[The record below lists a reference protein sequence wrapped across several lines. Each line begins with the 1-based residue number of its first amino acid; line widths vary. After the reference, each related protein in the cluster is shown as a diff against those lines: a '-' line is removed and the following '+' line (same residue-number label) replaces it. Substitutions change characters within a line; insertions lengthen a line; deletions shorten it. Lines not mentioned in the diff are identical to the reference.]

1 MDHVLPKV
9 TNEDLEEVG
18 TKTASPTRACSRNE
32 IGDTKEQTP
41 GTSML
46 NCRKRR
52 QEEGQGHDSRNPKSL
67 RNEERADEAKGPVLK
82 KEIEPSASQI
92 EKTRKCTA
100 HEDLNTEQNT
110 SQGRMADCPTA
121 IKTRKGLPSSSQGNF
136 PDMFLKKVVTITN
149 ICTDR
154 IRSPISGV
162 RVTYDN
168 LVWVIYFRN
177 HVKLFSSSGDVLR
190 STDLDF
196 WPFSYSC
203 MTNGDLL
210 VTHGNDCSPPKP
222 TIELI
227 SREGN
232 TRRIAD
238 LSAVVQFI
246 WSILYQDE
254 RIYVIG
260 ENEKQKSKRYII
272 IQLEMNGEIERIYE
286 LKPNCVK
293 IDHLISLHGQIFAM
307 RYEKFGMLPLGTD
320 YVSSVPVN
328 KVHIERACSSGASV
342 DNFGNVIVG
351 SGSLLSNIIVID
363 PKLERKYKI
372 YFEKPQ
378 SGPIRSTAVDQQN
391 QLWIVTDDGNLY
403 ITKYLKD
410 SAFDQQD
417 DLSAI

>member
-1 MDHVLPKV
+1 MK
-9 TNEDLEEVG
+9 
-18 TKTASPTRACSRNE
+18 
-32 IGDTKEQTP
+32 I
-41 GTSML
+41 
-46 NCRKRR
+46 
-52 QEEGQGHDSRNPKSL
+52 
-67 RNEERADEAKGPVLK
+67 
-82 KEIEPSASQI
+82 
-92 EKTRKCTA
+92 
-100 HEDLNTEQNT
+100 
-110 SQGRMADCPTA
+110 
-121 IKTRKGLPSSSQGNF
+121 
-136 PDMFLKKVVTITN
+136 
-149 ICTDR
+149 
-154 IRSPISGV
+154 
-162 RVTYDN
+162 
-168 LVWVIYFRN
+168 
-177 HVKLFSSSGDVLR
+177 FSSSGDVLR

-293 IDHLISLHGQIFAM
+293 IDHLISLHGQIFVI

-320 YVSSVPVN
+320 YVLSVPVN
-328 KVHIERACSSGASV
+328 KVHIERACSSGME
-342 DNFGNVIVG
+342 GNRVQKSRHV
-351 SGSLLSNIIVID
+351 
-363 PKLERKYKI
+363 
-372 YFEKPQ
+372 
-378 SGPIRSTAVDQQN
+378 
-391 QLWIVTDDGNLY
+391 NL
-403 ITKYLKD
+403 
-410 SAFDQQD
+410 
-417 DLSAI
+417 